1 MNCLDWLVYGN
12 EKSTSMNPKIK
23 LPPDHS
29 DHRGFIQVLLHEH
42 NGSVVVIDTVPH
54 VERANHYHKDD
65 YHYCYVVS
73 GSIIYYERKVGSNDP
88 ITKYV
93 YKKGE
98 MFYTPAMVEHCM
110 YFEEPTTF
118 VTMGGKTRSQEEY
131 ELDLVR
137 LPSLHEE
144 YNATFGNEK

>member
-1 MNCLDWLVYGN
+1 MYGN

-137 LPSLHEE
+137 LFTSRRIQC
-144 YNATFGNEK
+144 TFSNENNLQNDDI

>member
-1 MNCLDWLVYGN
+1 
-12 EKSTSMNPKIK
+12 MNPKIK

-98 MFYTPAMVEHCM
+98 MFYTPPMVEHCM

-144 YNATFGNEK
+144 YNATFDNEE